1 MSLYRRFS
9 DVFISLESRD
19 GIVVVATSPGAGRSW
34 VRIPVW
40 ARDSS
45 LLQNVQIGPGVHA
58 LSFYF
63 PG

>member
-1 MSLYRRFS
+1 MTLYRHFS
-9 DVFISLESRD
+9 AVFISLESRD
-19 GIVVVATSPGAGRSW
+19 SVVVVATSLGAGRSW

-58 LSFYF
+58 VSFSF